1 MYIGKKGHPEAEGAI
16 SIDEKR
22 IHLITNI
29 DDLKT
34 IDPTKKY
41 VMTNQTT
48 MFLIASWRILVAV
61 HVSFSI
67 STKGK
72 ISFAF
77 SHKS

>member
-1 MYIGKKGHPEAEGAI
+1 MVKKGHPEAEGAI

-22 IHLITNI
+22 IHLITNR

-48 MFLIASWRILVAV
+48 MSLYDVYDLCEKAKEILPL
-61 HVSFSI
+61 
-67 STKGK
+67 
-72 ISFAF
+72 
-77 SHKS
+77 